1 MGRIEKGA
9 KCTVAGCGRDAVRSI
24 STSKAKAAGLNVEGR
39 RAYLCEEHYKEYKRG
54 SRKEKLVEKW
64 RHAI

>member
-1 MGRIEKGA
+1 MGRIEKGV
-9 KCTVAGCGRDAVRSI
+9 KCTVVGCSRDAVRSI
-24 STSKAKAAGLNVEGR
+24 STPKARAAGLNVEGR

-64 RHAI
+64 RHAV